1 MGKVLDVQCPHCS
14 APVKFNAKLGKMKCD
29 YCGYEFDAS
38 EIKKPEEE
46 INKEVSTEETQ
57 EKQEEVN
64 YVRYNCPDCGAEI
77 ITEENTAATFC
88 LYCGNTSI
96 IKSRLEGKF
105 APSLIIPF
113 KKEREEA
120 VKAFKNI
127 RKGRPFVPNSFN
139 NEANIEK
146 ITGLYIPFWL
156 YDITVNAKMNGKATK
171 VHHWSSGNT
180 HYTKT
185 DYYQVEREGNM
196 DFKRIP
202 VDGSKKF
209 DNDIMNTIE
218 PFDYNDLVE
227 YNHAYLSGFLAEKYD
242 VDVDEAY
249 EDAKTRALESGK
261 DELDKS
267 LRYATVSKENEEYV
281 DLDHRSEYVLLP
293 VWMVSVKYNNEFYIF
308 AMNGQT
314 GEFVGNIPL
323 DKKKVV
329 IYTALVFIAVML
341 IVLLISLLVYYGQG
355 GRL

>member
-14 APVKFNAKLGKMKCD
+14 APVHFSATLGKMKCD

-38 EIKKPEEE
+38 EIKSEIEEE
-46 INKEVSTEETQ
+46 KAHSEETATEEVDNYD
-57 EKQEEVN
+57 K

-77 ITEENTAATFC
+77 ITDENTSATFC

-96 IKSRLEGKF
+96 IKSRLAGKF

-113 KKEREEA
+113 KTEKEKAIE
-120 VKAFKNI
+120 AFKNI
-127 RKGRPFVPNSFN
+127 RKGRPFVPSSFN
-139 NEANIEK
+139 SETNIEK

-156 YDITVNAKMNGKATK
+156 YNIAVDGSMNGTATK
-171 VHHWSSGNT
+171 VKHWSVGNT

-185 DYYQVEREGNM
+185 DYYNVERAGKM
-196 DFKRIP
+196 YFKRVP

-218 PFDYNDLVE
+218 PFDYNELVKF
-227 YNHAYLSGFLAEKYD
+227 NHAYLSGYLAEKYD
-242 VDVDEAY
+242 VDSETAFA
-249 EDAKTRALESGK
+249 DAEKRVLVSGK
-261 DELDKS
+261 KIIDKS
-267 LRYATVSKENEEYV
+267 LNYTTVNKKNEKVEVTDKTY
-281 DLDHRSEYVLLP
+281 EYVLLP
-293 VWMVSVKYNNEFYIF
+293 VWMVRVKYNDAFYIF

-329 IYTALVFIAVML
+329 LYTVLVFILMML
-341 IVLLISLLVYYGQG
+341 IFLVISLLFYY
-355 GRL
+355 L

>member
-14 APVKFNAKLGKMKCD
+14 APVHFSAKIGKMQCE

-38 EIKKPEEE
+38 EIKQE
-46 INKEVSTEETQ
+46 I
-57 EKQEEVN
+57 QEEVVEEN
-64 YVRYNCPDCGAEI
+64 QEEIVDDSEVSYVRYNCPDCGAEI
-77 ITEENTAATFC
+77 ITDENTAATFC

-113 KKEREEA
+113 KTEKEKAIE
-120 VKAFKNI
+120 AFKNI
-127 RKGRPFVPNSFN
+127 RKGRPFVPKMFN
-139 NEANIEK
+139 NEKNIEK

-156 YDITVNAKMNGKATK
+156 YNITVDGSMDGTATK
-171 VHHWSSGNT
+171 VKHWSVGNT

-185 DYYQVEREGNM
+185 DYYDVARAGKM
-196 DFKRIP
+196 YFKRVP

-218 PFDYNDLVE
+218 PFDYSEFVKF
-227 YNHAYLSGFLAEKYD
+227 NHAYLSGFLAEKYD
-242 VDVDEAY
+242 VDSEEAFA
-249 EDAKTRALESGK
+249 DAKERALTSGK
-261 DELDKS
+261 ATIDKS
-267 LRYATVSKENEEYV
+267 LNYTTVTKKNEKVEV
-281 DLDHRSEYVLLP
+281 ADKTHEYVLLP

-329 IYTALVFIAVML
+329 IYTGLVFLAIMVIFL
-341 IVLLISLLVYYGQG
+341 IGSLLMYYM
-355 GRL
+355 

>member
-14 APVKFNAKLGKMKCD
+14 APVHFDAKIGKMRCD

-38 EIKKPEEE
+38 EVKQEVEEE
-46 INKEVSTEETQ
+46 KKEEQVEES
-57 EKQEEVN
+57 ESEEVN

-77 ITEENTAATFC
+77 ITDETTAATFC

-96 IKSRLEGKF
+96 IKNRLEGKF

-113 KKEREEA
+113 KTEKEKAIE
-120 VKAFKNI
+120 AFKNI
-127 RKGRPFVPNSFN
+127 RKGRPFVPKTFNS
-139 NEANIEK
+139 EANIEK

-156 YDITVNAKMNGKATK
+156 YDVTMDGTMSGKATK
-171 VHHWSSGNT
+171 VKTWTVGNT

-185 DYYQVEREGNM
+185 DNYNVERGLLM
-196 DFKRIP
+196 PFKRIP

-218 PFDYNDLVE
+218 PFDYNDLVK

-242 VDVDEAY
+242 VDSEEAFT
-249 EDAKTRALESGK
+249 DAKERAIASSK
-261 DELDKS
+261 VAVDNS
-267 LRYATVSKENEEYV
+267 LKYTSVSKTSENMNVKEYS
-281 DLDHRSEYVLLP
+281 HEYVLLP

-323 DKKKVV
+323 DKKKAIIYSAIVFV
-329 IYTALVFIAVML
+329 IVML
-341 IVLLISLLVYYGQG
+341 IFLVGSVFIHIM
-355 GRL
+355 

>member
-14 APVKFNAKLGKMKCD
+14 APVHFSAKIGKMHCE

-38 EIKKPEEE
+38 EIKQET
-46 INKEVSTEETQ
+46 TEEVVDTQ
-57 EKQEEVN
+57 EVVEDESDVN

-96 IKSRLEGKF
+96 IRSRLEGKF

-113 KKEREEA
+113 KTEKEKAIE
-120 VKAFKNI
+120 AFKNI
-127 RKGRPFVPNSFN
+127 RKGRPFVPASFN
-139 NEANIEK
+139 SEANIEK

-156 YDITVNAKMNGKATK
+156 YDITVDGKMDGTATK
-171 VHHWSSGNT
+171 VKHWTTGNT

-185 DYYQVEREGNM
+185 DYYNVERAGKM
-196 DFKRIP
+196 YFKRVP

-218 PFDYNDLVE
+218 PFDYKELVK

-242 VDVDEAY
+242 VDSEEAF
-249 EDAKTRALESGK
+249 EDAKARVLVSGK
-261 DELDKS
+261 ETIDKS
-267 LRYATVSKENEEYV
+267 LSYATVNRKNEVIEV
-281 DLDHRSEYVLLP
+281 TDKQNEYVLLP

-323 DKKKVV
+323 DKKKVFL
-329 IYTALVFIAVML
+329 YTALVFLGVL
-341 IVLLISLLVYYGQG
+341 IIFLIGSLLMYYV
-355 GRL
+355 

>member
-14 APVKFNAKLGKMKCD
+14 APVHFSAKIGKMHCE

-38 EIKKPEEE
+38 EIKQ
-46 INKEVSTEETQ
+46 EV
-57 EKQEEVN
+57 QEEVVEESVDDSEAS

-77 ITEENTAATFC
+77 ITDENTAATFC

-113 KKEREEA
+113 KTEKEKAIE
-120 VKAFKNI
+120 AFKNI
-127 RKGRPFVPNSFN
+127 RKGRPFVPKMFN
-139 NEANIEK
+139 NEKNIEK

-156 YDITVNAKMNGKATK
+156 YNITVNGSMEGTATK
-171 VHHWSSGNT
+171 VKHWTVGNT

-185 DYYQVEREGNM
+185 DYYNVERAGKM
-196 DFKRIP
+196 YFKRVP

-218 PFDYNDLVE
+218 PFDYSELVK

-242 VDVDEAY
+242 VDSEEAFA
-249 EDAKTRALESGK
+249 DARERVLTSGK
-261 DELDKS
+261 VTIDKS
-267 LRYATVSKENEEYV
+267 LNYATVTRKNENIEIA
-281 DLDHRSEYVLLP
+281 DKMHEYVLLP

-329 IYTALVFIAVML
+329 IYSFLVFISVMVIFL
-341 IVLLISLLVYYGQG
+341 IGSLFAYYM
-355 GRL
+355 

>member
-14 APVKFNAKLGKMKCD
+14 APVRFSAKIGKMHCE
-29 YCGYEFDAS
+29 YCGYKFDAS
-38 EIKKPEEE
+38 EIKKTSDEEVVE
-46 INKEVSTEETQ
+46 IVEETQ
-57 EKQEEVN
+57 DDSEVN

-96 IKSRLEGKF
+96 IRNRLEGKF

-113 KKEREEA
+113 KTEKEKAIE
-120 VKAFKNI
+120 AFKNI
-127 RKGRPFVPNSFN
+127 RKGRPFVPSSFN
-139 NEANIEK
+139 SEANIEK

-156 YDITVNAKMNGKATK
+156 YNITVDGRMDGTATK
-171 VHHWSSGNT
+171 VKHWTVGNT

-185 DYYQVEREGNM
+185 DYYNVERAGKM
-196 DFKRIP
+196 YFKRVP

-218 PFDYNDLVE
+218 PFDYGELVK

-242 VDVDEAY
+242 VDSEEAFT
-249 EDAKTRALESGK
+249 DAKERVLTSGK
-261 DELDKS
+261 KTIDKS
-267 LRYATVSKENEEYV
+267 LNYATVSKKNEVVEV
-281 DLDHRSEYVLLP
+281 ADKQNEYVLLP

-329 IYTALVFIAVML
+329 IYTALVFLCIMIIFL
-341 IVLLISLLVYYGQG
+341 IGSLIIYYV
-355 GRL
+355 

>member
-14 APVKFNAKLGKMKCD
+14 APVRFSAKKGKMHCE
-29 YCGYEFDAS
+29 YCGYEFDVS
-38 EIKKPEEE
+38 EIKQENDKNTLQDQEEA
-46 INKEVSTEETQ
+46 VEETD
-57 EKQEEVN
+57 VT

-77 ITEENTAATFC
+77 ITDENTAATFC

-113 KKEREEA
+113 KTEKEKAIE
-120 VKAFKNI
+120 AFKSI
-127 RKGRPFVPNSFN
+127 RKGRPFVPKSFN
-139 NEANIEK
+139 SEANIEK

-156 YDITVNAKMNGKATK
+156 YDITVDGSMSGKATK
-171 VHHWSSGNT
+171 VTTWSTGNT

-185 DYYQVEREGNM
+185 DYYNVERAGTMN
-196 DFKRIP
+196 FKRIP

-218 PFDYNDLVE
+218 PFDYNELVKF
-227 YNHAYLSGFLAEKYD
+227 NHAYLSGFLAEKYD
-242 VDVDEAY
+242 VNADEAFD
-249 EDAKTRALESGK
+249 DAKTRALTSGK
-261 DELDKS
+261 ETIDKS
-267 LRYATVSKENEEYV
+267 LRYSTVSKTQENIDVKEYTN
-281 DLDHRSEYVLLP
+281 EYVLLP

-323 DKKKVV
+323 DKKKA
-329 IYTALVFIAVML
+329 ILYTLLVFVAVMILFL
-341 IVLLISLLVYYGQG
+341 IGSLLIYYV
-355 GRL
+355 

>member
-14 APVKFNAKLGKMKCD
+14 APVRFDAKIGKLHCE

-38 EIKKPEEE
+38 EVKQEVEEE
-46 INKEVSTEETQ
+46 KIEETSEETEEEVS
-57 EKQEEVN
+57 

-77 ITEENTAATFC
+77 ITDETTAATFC

-96 IKSRLEGKF
+96 IKNRLEGKF

-113 KKEREEA
+113 KTEKEKAIE
-120 VKAFKNI
+120 AFKNI
-127 RKGRPFVPNSFN
+127 RKGRPFVPASFN
-139 NEANIEK
+139 SEANIEK

-156 YDITVNAKMNGKATK
+156 YDVTIDGTMSGKATK
-171 VHHWSSGNT
+171 VKTWSTGNT

-185 DYYQVEREGNM
+185 DYYNVERGLTM
-196 DFKRIP
+196 PFRRIP

-218 PFDYNDLVE
+218 PFDYNELVK

-242 VDVDEAY
+242 VDSEEAFT
-249 EDAKTRALESGK
+249 DAKERAEASGK
-261 DELDKS
+261 ATLDNS
-267 LRYATVSKENEEYV
+267 LSYTTVSKTSENMNIKEYT
-281 DLDHRSEYVLLP
+281 HEYVLLP
-293 VWMVSVKYNNEFYIF
+293 VWMVSVKFNNEYYIF

-323 DKKKVV
+323 DKKKAIIYCIIVFV
-329 IYTALVFIAVML
+329 IVML
-341 IVLLISLLVYYGQG
+341 IFLVGSLLIHYM
-355 GRL
+355 